1 MHGTRI
7 LQEADRLMTVCNSC
21 RYCEGL
27 CAVFPAMEMRRA
39 FSDGDLNYLAN
50 LCHACGA
57 CYTDCQFSPPHEFNV
72 NVPKTLAVARA
83 ESYAAYAWPRAFSG
97 AFARNGLVI
106 SLIAALSVAAFIFG
120 FAAINDPGVLT
131 GIHTGPGA
139 FYRLMPHNAMAL
151 LFGAALL
158 YAIVALAMGVRAFWR
173 DIGEPVGMKTD
184 AKSLLQA
191 VRDAGELRYLDGGGV
206 GCFNEDDH
214 PTDRRKLYHH
224 FTFYGFALCF
234 AATCVGTLYH
244 YLLAREAPYAWWDLP
259 VVLGTLGGVGL
270 VVGPIGLLSEKWKR
284 DRVLVDEQQMGM
296 DTAFILML
304 FLTSITGLALLL
316 WRESAAMGPLLALHL
331 GVVFALFITMPYG
344 KFVHGIYRFVALV
357 RYARERQMMAEQAP
371 TAVIP
376 GGAQRRTRNDE

>member
-50 LCHACGA
+50 LCHSCGA

-72 NVPKTLAVARA
+72 NVPKTLAIARA
-83 ESYAAYAWPRAFSG
+83 ESYAAYAWPRAFAA

-106 SLIAALSVAAFIFG
+106 SLVAALSVAAFIFG
-120 FAAINDPGVLT
+120 FAAYNDRAVLY

-151 LFGAALL
+151 LFGAAFL
-158 YAIVALAMGVRAFWR
+158 YAIVALIMGVRAFWR
-173 DIGEPVGMKTD
+173 DIGEPVGMTTD
-184 AKSLLQA
+184 AKSLFQA
-191 VRDAGELRYLDGGGV
+191 IRDAGELRYLDGGGV
-206 GCFNEDDH
+206 GCFNEDDQ

-259 VVLGTLGGVGL
+259 VVLGTLGGIGL
-270 VVGPIGLLSEKWKR
+270 LIGPIGLLSEKWKR
-284 DRVLVDEQQMGM
+284 DPVLVDERRMGM
-296 DTAFILML
+296 DIAFTVML
-304 FLTSITGLALLL
+304 LLTSITGLGLLL
-316 WRESAAMGPLLALHL
+316 WRDTSAMGPLLALHL
-331 GVVFALFITMPYG
+331 GVVFALFVTMPYG

-357 RYARERQMMAEQAP
+357 RYARERHVTMN
-371 TAVIP
+371 
-376 GGAQRRTRNDE
+376 GAME